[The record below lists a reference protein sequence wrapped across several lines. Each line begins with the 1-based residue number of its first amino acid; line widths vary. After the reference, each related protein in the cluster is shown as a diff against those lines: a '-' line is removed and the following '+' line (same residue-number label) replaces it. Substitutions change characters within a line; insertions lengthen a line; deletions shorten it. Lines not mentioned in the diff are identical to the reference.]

1 MGQLVIDFDRLNE
14 FETSIT
20 GEVFFCCLGS
30 TRKKTPDKA
39 LYYKIDHD
47 YPLTLAKISFINGIN
62 QFHLVSA
69 ISANPLSSNFYS
81 KMKGET
87 SRDIS
92 QLNIRSLYVYEPSLI
107 TGKRKEK
114 RAGERFAT
122 SLMKVIN
129 PLLSGSW
136 RKYRSIPAAK
146 IARTMFEQSVPG
158 EPGKWLIQFAM
169 PELIKKP
176 L

>member
-1 MGQLVIDFDRLNE
+1 MAELLKILLEDQTYDEILVIARKKTGIEHRKLSQLVIDFDHLNE

-47 YPLTLAKISFINGIN
+47 YPLTLAKISLINGIS

-114 RAGERFAT
+114 RAG
-122 SLMKVIN
+122 
-129 PLLSGSW
+129 
-136 RKYRSIPAAK
+136 
-146 IARTMFEQSVPG
+146 
-158 EPGKWLIQFAM
+158 
-169 PELIKKP
+169 
-176 L
+176 